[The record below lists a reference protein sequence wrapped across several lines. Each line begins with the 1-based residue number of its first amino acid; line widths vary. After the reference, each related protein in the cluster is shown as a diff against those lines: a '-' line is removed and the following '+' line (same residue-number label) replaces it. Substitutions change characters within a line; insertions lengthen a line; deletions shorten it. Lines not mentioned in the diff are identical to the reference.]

1 MGDTT
6 TNPFTPTEIWN
17 DTRVTVREGDEEKQV
32 DAKHY
37 HVRYMVGES
46 EDKRF
51 VDSGENDVASL
62 SDKTLYLVPSIHRIM
77 DEPFH
82 YDVSAVHQISG
93 KDNIEGK
100 VRHLKRNGQCDDHEM
115 IEVTFQSPGVECC
128 AMSKDEADKQ
138 RVPLKYLAGYL
149 LGKSDGF
156 LKVALSKTEL
166 DSGGA
171 YYESIHIIP
180 EAVVKEWSCLEA

>member
-1 MGDTT
+1 MVDMEK
-6 TNPFTPTEIWN
+6 NPFTPMEIWE
-17 DTRVTVREGDEEKQV
+17 DTRVALREDDEEKKV

-51 VDSGENDVASL
+51 VDSGQDDVSSL
-62 SDKTLYLVPSIHRIM
+62 SDKSVYMVPSIHRIM

-82 YDVSAVHQISG
+82 YNVSAVHQVSG
-93 KDNIEGK
+93 KGNIESNI
-100 VRHLKRNGQCDDHEM
+100 RHLKRAGQCENHEM
-115 IEVTFQSPGVECC
+115 VEVAFQSAGVECC
-128 AMSKDEADKQ
+128 AMSKEEADKH
-138 RVPLKYLAGYL
+138 RAPMKYLAGYL
-149 LGKSDGF
+149 LGRKDGL
-156 LKVALSKTEL
+156 LKIALSKTEI
-166 DSGGA
+166 DSGDT